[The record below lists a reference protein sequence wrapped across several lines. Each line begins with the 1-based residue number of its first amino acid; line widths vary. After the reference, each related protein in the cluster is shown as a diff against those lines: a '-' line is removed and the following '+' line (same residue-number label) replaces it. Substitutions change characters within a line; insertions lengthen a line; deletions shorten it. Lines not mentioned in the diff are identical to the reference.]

1 MSTLRIGGLA
11 SGMDTETIISTMLES
26 RQAEVD
32 RVQAQVDTYT
42 EKYASW
48 SELSTRLGDLRSVTG
63 DLTSYTTWNQKT
75 VTSSNSSYVTATTT
89 STAAADYEIFI
100 DYLAKAHRIASD
112 AQTSITSELSLSG
125 DFVVGGET
133 VTLEAADTLEDVVD
147 KINSA
152 ASSMDAE
159 EKVKAYIVGK
169 QLVVERAATGDTDI
183 SITDGATGVLKSLGV
198 LNPDESIKNEIQ
210 EARDLSVTING
221 VAYTGS
227 SNTGV
232 TDAVS
237 GVTFN
242 FLKAMTVGSTETISI
257 ENDTATI
264 KSLLTDFI
272 TNYNDTMDYI
282 QTQSTVQISS
292 DSSQVTATGIL
303 QGDTLLSSMFI
314 RFRSIASSIET
325 NPNYRNQ
332 NFNSLYKIGIGF
344 AGEDNQLSILDEA
357 KLDDALENN
366 FDDVM
371 ELMRS
376 WGEDV
381 GGETKGAGIMR
392 QMDDY
397 IYSLTDPISG
407 SVTLRQQ
414 SIEDMIS
421 YDENKIYSLNQ
432 DMSDYETQL
441 WEHFANMESM
451 ISEMNSQINYLMSAL
466 GQTG

>member
-11 SGMDTETIISTMLES
+11 SGMDTETIISAMLES

-32 RVQAQVDTYT
+32 RVQEEVDDYS

-48 SELSTRLGDLRSVTG
+48 NELTTKLTDLRSVTG
-63 DLTSYTTWNQKT
+63 SLTSYTTWNQKT

-89 STAAADYEIFI
+89 STSAADYEIFI
-100 DYLAKAHRIASD
+100 DQLAKAHRIASD
-112 AQTSITSELSLSG
+112 AQTSITDELTLTG

-133 VTLEAADTLEDVVD
+133 VTLESTDTLEDIVD
-147 KINSA
+147 KINTA
-152 ASSMDAE
+152 ADNMDDD

-169 QLVVERAATGDTDI
+169 QLVIERAQTGDTDI
-183 SITDGATGVLKSLGV
+183 SITDGASGVLKSLGV
-198 LNPDESIKNEIQ
+198 LAADESIKNEIQ
-210 EARDLSVTING
+210 ESQNLSVTING

-227 SNTGV
+227 SNTSV

-242 FLKAMTVGSTETISI
+242 FLKEMTTGDTETISI
-257 ENDTATI
+257 ENDTETI
-264 KSLLTDFI
+264 KSLLSDFI
-272 TNYNDTMDYI
+272 EKYNEAMDYI
-282 QTQSTVQISS
+282 DIQSTVQLSS
-292 DSSQVTATGIL
+292 DSSSVTATGIL

-314 RFRSIASSIET
+314 RFRSIASSVET
-325 NPNYRNQ
+325 NPAYRDQ

-344 AGEDNQLSILDEA
+344 AGEDNQLSILDEE

-371 ELMRS
+371 ELMRG

-381 GGETKGAGIMR
+381 DGQTEGAGIMR

-397 IYSLTDPISG
+397 IYSLIDPISG

-414 SIEDMIS
+414 SIEDMIN
-421 YDENKIYSLNQ
+421 YDNNKISSLTQ
-432 DMSDYETQL
+432 DMTDYESQL
-441 WEHFANMESM
+441 WEHFANMETM

-466 GQTG
+466 GQT